1 MKKLLALRNL
11 DIDLT
16 KSETRT
22 LLGFSLLYSFLVL
35 VILCVMFFL
44 YYQFQKDLMLQEKRQ
59 ILQTYSNSLIS
70 NLKELHIN
78 IDKDNVYP
86 RDEKYK
92 SAIYDS
98 DKKKI
103 FSTLQSQTVKL
114 DDVIYLKNDKI
125 HFIKEPES
133 YYLGSKYVIVE
144 IPDDHIWFEN
154 IKYKMIIGFL
164 LAFLFMIFVGY
175 FISKL
180 FLKPM
185 RDALHLLDRFI
196 KDTTHELNTPVTAI
210 ITNIETIDKSLLD
223 DKTLRKINRIE
234 IGAKTISNI
243 YEDLTFVTLNNQII
257 SNNENINLSN
267 ILRQRVDFFLSIA
280 NMKKIRFE
288 TNIKDNVFI
297 FCDIKKISKLIDNL
311 LSNAIKYNKN
321 SGFIKVVLAKNSM
334 IIEDSGKGMSSENL
348 ENLFDRYQRFDKSV
362 GGFGIG
368 LNIVSL
374 IAKEYDFK
382 IDVTSQLGVGTK
394 VKVRW

>member
-1 MKKLLALRNL
+1 MLALRNL

>member
-1 MKKLLALRNL
+1 MLALRNL

-16 KSETRT
+16 NSETRT

>member
-1 MKKLLALRNL
+1 M

-321 SGFIKVVLAKNSM
+321 SGFIKVILAKNSM

>member
-154 IKYKMIIGFL
+154 IKYKMIVGFL
-164 LAFLFMIFVGY
+164 LAFLFMIFLGY

-267 ILRQRVDFFLSIA
+267 IVRQRVDFFLSIA

-321 SGFIKVVLAKNSM
+321 SGFIKVILAKNSM

>member
-1 MKKLLALRNL
+1 MLALRNL

-92 SAIYDS
+92 SAIYDG

-297 FCDIKKISKLIDNL
+297 FCDVKKISKLIDNL

-321 SGFIKVVLAKNSM
+321 SGFIKVILAKNSM

>member
-92 SAIYDS
+92 SAIYDG

-297 FCDIKKISKLIDNL
+297 FCDVKKISKLIDNL

-321 SGFIKVVLAKNSM
+321 SGFIKVILAKNSM